1 MTAYWIFSSV
11 LLIAFAVKLLLS
23 VLGSKAKPSGRYDR
37 LLDTAAERGQI
48 VTAAVVTLEAARTGE
63 LEREQF
69 DRQHSQYYKNKHM
82 LERAYLGIPDSRT
95 SYRPVLRYSF
105 GGRNY
110 EERYHSFIS
119 DRELSLKD
127 GQTVR
132 ICVDPDAP
140 ASFVI
145 VGDKASYNFLTQI
158 VK

>member
-1 MTAYWIFSSV
+1 MTAYWVFSSV
-11 LLIAFAVKLLLS
+11 LITAFAVKLLLS
-23 VLGSKAKPSGRYDR
+23 VFGSKAKPAGRYDR
-37 LLDTAAERGQI
+37 LLDTAAERGQV
-48 VTAAVVTLEAARTGE
+48 VTATVVTLEAVRTGK
-63 LEREQF
+63 LERERF
-69 DRQHSQYYKNKHM
+69 DKVHTKHYKNKHM
-82 LERAYLGIPDSRT
+82 LEGAYLGIPDSRT

-140 ASFVI
+140 TSFVI
-145 VGDKASYNFLTQI
+145 VGDKASYNFLRQI